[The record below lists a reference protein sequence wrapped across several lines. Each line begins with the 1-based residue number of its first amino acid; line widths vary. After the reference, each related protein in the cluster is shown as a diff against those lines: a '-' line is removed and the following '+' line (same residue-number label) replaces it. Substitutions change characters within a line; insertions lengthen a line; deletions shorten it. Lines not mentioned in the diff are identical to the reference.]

1 MDASN
6 GYLSYNYTNMK
17 RKFILLCILLLSTF
31 VYTNAQYLRDSWN
44 EGYLYRTIEQPED
57 YSGKVVCTIIKKETL
72 PNIKKAIV
80 YVHGYNDYF
89 FQSALGDSAN
99 AHGYN
104 FYAVDLRKYGRSLL
118 PNQDAFFC
126 KKMEEYFADIDTTI
140 AIARAEGNEEIILM
154 GHSTGG
160 LSTSLYVH
168 EKKQREKV
176 DALVLN
182 SPFLDWN
189 LGKAAEGLAIPVMSF
204 LGGIFPKMKV
214 QGTSQEASGYA
225 QSLLKKYNGEWYYND
240 DWKMSFGHKKRA
252 GWVHAIQ
259 RGQRK
264 VHKGLNIDCPIL
276 VMSSDNSVE
285 ENAEWKEEYKHSD
298 VVLDVKEI
306 HKYGDQLGG
315 NVTHI
320 YIKGGLHD
328 LILSEKPARDETYK
342 VIFEWLKANGE

>member
-1 MDASN
+1 
-6 GYLSYNYTNMK
+6 
-17 RKFILLCILLLSTF
+17 
-31 VYTNAQYLRDSWN
+31 
-44 EGYLYRTIEQPED
+44 
-57 YSGKVVCTIIKKETL
+57 
-72 PNIKKAIV
+72 
-80 YVHGYNDYF
+80 
-89 FQSALGDSAN
+89 
-99 AHGYN
+99 
-104 FYAVDLRKYGRSLL
+104 
-118 PNQDAFFC
+118 
-126 KKMEEYFADIDTTI
+126 MEEYFADIDTSI
-140 AIARAEGNEEIILM
+140 AIARSEGNEEIILM

-160 LSTSLYVH
+160 LNISLYVDD
-168 EKKQREKV
+168 KNRKQKV
-176 DALVLN
+176 DAMVLN

-189 LGKAAEGLAIPVMSF
+189 LGKVTEGLSIPMISF
-204 LGGIFPKMKV
+204 LGCIFPKMKV
-214 QGTSQEASGYA
+214 QDTSQEASGYA

-306 HKYGDQLGG
+306 HKYGDKLGE
-315 NVTHI
+315 NITHI